1 MKIVLIGSLY
11 PPYAFGGAE
20 KAIAMLAE
28 ALVRRGHN
36 VVVVTLHRGHSE
48 GTEERNGLRLYHL
61 PLDNVYWPFDQP
73 ARRNPLMRLL
83 WHLRE
88 MWNSKAARRIGKILD
103 LETPDVVHTHNISGF
118 SVAIW
123 RAVKKRRIRLV
134 HTLHDYYLLCPRHTL
149 YRDGGSCQSRCASCR
164 LLAAGR
170 KATSRA
176 PDEIV
181 SVSQFTLDRHKNLG
195 FFPNAV
201 SRVIYNIQ
209 PANGDRM
216 PGTVPR
222 SNPDALTFGFIG
234 KIEPEKGLEVVL
246 QATRYLTRPGW
257 RLNIAG
263 NATGAYGS
271 SLRQKYA
278 DERIHWLGFTT
289 ASEFYPT
296 VDVVVIPSQWD
307 EPLAYVCVE
316 SLHEGKSMICARAG
330 GLPEIARLGTVVE
343 TFPAGNVEEL
353 ARLMNSA
360 LDDQVKW
367 KANVPL
373 QSVARDYFSEET
385 IVGEYLCAYR
395 PEGSAGVPHTSNED
409 RMPTVLSGEYVF
421 IDREG
426 R

>member
-1 MKIVLIGSLY
+1 
-11 PPYAFGGAE
+11 
-20 KAIAMLAE
+20 
-28 ALVRRGHN
+28 
-36 VVVVTLHRGHSE
+36 
-48 GTEERNGLRLYHL
+48 
-61 PLDNVYWPFDQP
+61 
-73 ARRNPLMRLL
+73 
-83 WHLRE
+83 
-88 MWNSKAARRIGKILD
+88 
-103 LETPDVVHTHNISGF
+103 
-118 SVAIW
+118 
-123 RAVKKRRIRLV
+123 
-134 HTLHDYYLLCPRHTL
+134 
-149 YRDGGSCQSRCASCR
+149 
-164 LLAAGR
+164 
-170 KATSRA
+170 
-176 PDEIV
+176 
-181 SVSQFTLDRHKNLG
+181 
-195 FFPNAV
+195 
-201 SRVIYNIQ
+201 
-209 PANGDRM
+209 M

-343 TFPAGNVEEL
+343 TFPAGSVEEL

-409 RMPTVLSGEYVF
+409 RMPTALSGEYAF